1 MSSRRDI
8 EGKEQ
13 MKSQGH
19 QVNIEERKKC
29 SGLDRVAV
37 YALSSREMR
46 WTKIIKLERY
56 SSPTA

>member
-1 MSSRRDI
+1 
-8 EGKEQ
+8 